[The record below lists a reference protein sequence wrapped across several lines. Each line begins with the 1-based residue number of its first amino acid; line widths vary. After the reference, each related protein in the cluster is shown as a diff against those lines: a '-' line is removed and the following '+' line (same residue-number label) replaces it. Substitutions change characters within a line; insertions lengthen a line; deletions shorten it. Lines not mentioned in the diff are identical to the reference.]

1 MVAGAGVG
9 PTSVV
14 VVVVDGAV
22 VVVDGA
28 RVVLVV
34 DVVTTGRVVV
44 GAGAV
49 VVVVVG
55 LGAGSGTGSNE
66 QPATRTNARA
76 RAARNDFRV
85 FMKRLPLG
93 RLGSLQMAETLL
105 HLGNAG
111 GRSSRQVQGNSRCV
125 GACVRNRG
133 CTRFFGTR
141 G

>member
-14 VVVVDGAV
+14 VVVVDGTA

-49 VVVVVG
+49 VVVVGVG
-55 LGAGSGTGSNE
+55 VGSGTGSNE
-66 QPATRTNARA
+66 QPATTANESTS
-76 RAARNDFRV
+76 AARNDLRV
-85 FMKRLPLG
+85 FIER
-93 RLGSLQMAETLL
+93 
-105 HLGNAG
+105 
-111 GRSSRQVQGNSRCV
+111 
-125 GACVRNRG
+125 
-133 CTRFFGTR
+133 
-141 G
+141 